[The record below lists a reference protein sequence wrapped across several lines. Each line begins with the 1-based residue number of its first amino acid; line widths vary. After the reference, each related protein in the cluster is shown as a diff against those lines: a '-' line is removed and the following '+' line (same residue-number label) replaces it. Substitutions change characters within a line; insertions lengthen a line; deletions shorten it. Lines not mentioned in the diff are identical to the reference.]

1 MIDIHCHL
9 LPGIDDG
16 ARDMGEALAMARA
29 AYDNGIRFSIMTPH
43 IHPGR
48 YENSAQTISR
58 SLAQFKVALAKAG
71 IPLKL
76 GMAAEVRLSPEI
88 LPMLERDQIPFLGQ
102 LDGYRIML
110 LEFPHSHIP
119 PGADRLVEKLLAM
132 KVRPIIAHPERNKD
146 VMRKYSKIEPFIE
159 MGCFLQLTASAV
171 AGRFGKM
178 SHKRAL
184 QLLGSDAFMMLATDA
199 HNLKARYPELREGYK
214 AAVELVGREDARK
227 LVVDNPMA
235 VVRVQLA
242 PDGDRMVTAM
252 LKMRA
257 ANSPAL
263 RLSVQ

>member
-16 ARDMGEALAMARA
+16 AGDMHEALAMARA

-43 IHPGR
+43 IHHGR
-48 YENSAQTISR
+48 YENSAKTISD
-58 SLAQFKVALAKAG
+58 SLAQFKIALSKAK
-71 IPLKL
+71 IPLQL

-88 LPMLERDQIPFLGQ
+88 LPMLERDEIPFLGQ

-119 PGADRLVEKLLAM
+119 PDAEELVEKLLAM

-146 VMRKYSKIEPFIE
+146 VMRKYQKIEPFIE

-178 SHKRAL
+178 SHKRTL
-184 QLLGSDAFMMLATDA
+184 QLLGSDAFMVLATDA
-199 HNLKARYPELREGYK
+199 HNLKGRYPELREGYE
-214 AAVELVGREDARK
+214 AAVEIVGPEEARK
-227 LVVDNPMA
+227 LVLDNPMA
-235 VVRVQLA
+235 VVRSQLA
-242 PDGDRMVTAM
+242 PDGDKIVTAM

-257 ANSPAL
+257 AKSPAL
-263 RLSVQ
+263 AQSVH

>member
-1 MIDIHCHL
+1 
-9 LPGIDDG
+9 
-16 ARDMGEALAMARA
+16 MARA

-58 SLAQFKVALAKAG
+58 SLARFEVALSKAG

-88 LPMLERDQIPFLGQ
+88 LPMLERDEIPFLGE

-119 PGADRLVEKLLAM
+119 PGADRLVEKLLDM
-132 KVRPIIAHPERNKD
+132 NVRPVIAHPERNKD
-146 VMRKYSKIEPFIE
+146 VMREYSKIEPFIE

-178 SHKRAL
+178 SHKRTL

-199 HNLKARYPELREGYK
+199 HNLKGRYPELCEGFE

-227 LVVDNPMA
+227 LVLDNPMA
-235 VVRVQLA
+235 VVKSQFA
-242 PDGDRMVTAM
+242 PDGGKVETAM

-257 ANSPAL
+257 ASSPAL
-263 RLSVQ
+263 GLPVH